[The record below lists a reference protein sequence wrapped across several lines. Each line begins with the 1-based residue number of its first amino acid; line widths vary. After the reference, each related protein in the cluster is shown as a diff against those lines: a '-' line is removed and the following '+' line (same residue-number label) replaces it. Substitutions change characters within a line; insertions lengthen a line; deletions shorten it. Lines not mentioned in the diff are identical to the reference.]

1 MTDHIRH
8 ITPDSQKLICL
19 CIGIQTS
26 KHVDKFTFE
35 RLSDLVRPCHC
46 IYAMLRN
53 WYVPYI
59 CIYQSYKHISCGVEY
74 VALKW
79 NLHLT
84 SLGSDLR
91 SPSQPN
97 SNRQLT
103 TGTRWALLAKT
114 KCVIWFVVIWLQTY
128 IYCIKVS
135 SQTPN
140 CVPSHTNKHTH
151 LQKHIVSQLVWKI
164 WKIMFCPNA
173 TMTTVTKIT
182 VVFSPLCGHTFL
194 HVSINQI

>member
-103 TGTRWALLAKT
+103 TDNWHSLSVASK
-114 KCVIWFVVIWLQTY
+114 
-128 IYCIKVS
+128 
-135 SQTPN
+135 
-140 CVPSHTNKHTH
+140 NKMCY
-151 LQKHIVSQLVWKI
+151 LICSD
-164 WKIMFCPNA
+164 
-173 TMTTVTKIT
+173 MTTNIHI
-182 VVFSPLCGHTFL
+182 LY
-194 HVSINQI
+194 